1 MKEEF
6 LSSNEWENGNGSVNG
21 NGNGNGHGSV
31 NGSVNGQ
38 WGLAQEVDSI
48 YMELGEIAK
57 SLDKIRQRLASLT
70 EAASGREA
78 IGKEPSLPEPSLP
91 GSSLLE
97 PSLPKPSLPGASM
110 SDFSDS
116 QMDERIFHP
125 SFDMR
130 KLKQAISD
138 LGILPSERN
147 RWCVVFLVL
156 RENSIIASNA
166 SEQEFIHWARDVF
179 GVASGDFRHCLNG
192 AKALPTCEWTETLV
206 ASKYIS
212 LASQL
217 RSWASSPDCL
227 LKRDRHG
234 EAFYFDSH
242 HKWNKMKA

>member
-6 LSSNEWENGNGSVNG
+6 LSSNEWENGNGNVSG
-21 NGNGNGHGSV
+21 NV
-31 NGSVNGQ
+31 NGSGNGNGQ

-57 SLDKIRQRLASLT
+57 SLDKIRQRLANIT
-70 EAASGREA
+70 KAASGREVT
-78 IGKEPSLPEPSLP
+78 GKELSLPGASFPGASLLGSSLP
-91 GSSLLE
+91 GSSL
-97 PSLPKPSLPGASM
+97 PGLSE
-110 SDFSDS
+110 S

-192 AKALPTCEWTETLV
+192 AKALPTWEWTEALV

-242 HKWNKMKA
+242 HKWCKMKA

>member
-1 MKEEF
+1 MKEKF
-6 LSSNEWENGNGSVNG
+6 LSSNEWENGNGNVNG
-21 NGNGNGHGSV
+21 NGSGSGNGS
-31 NGSVNGQ
+31 GQ

-57 SLDKIRQRLASLT
+57 SLDKIRQRLANIT
-70 EAASGREA
+70 KAASGREVT
-78 IGKEPSLPEPSLP
+78 GKELSLPGALLPGASLP
-91 GSSLLE
+91 GS
-97 PSLPKPSLPGASM
+97 PLPGASLPGL
-110 SDFSDS
+110 SDS

-192 AKALPTCEWTETLV
+192 AKALPTWEWTEALV

>member
-6 LSSNEWENGNGSVNG
+6 LSSNEWENVN
-21 NGNGNGHGSV
+21 V
-31 NGSVNGQ
+31 NGSGNVNVNGQ

-57 SLDKIRQRLASLT
+57 SLDKIRQRLANIT
-70 EAASGREA
+70 KAASGREVT
-78 IGKEPSLPEPSLP
+78 GKELSLPGASLPGTSLSGTSLSGTSLSGASLP
-91 GSSLLE
+91 GSSL
-97 PSLPKPSLPGASM
+97 PGLSE
-110 SDFSDS
+110 S

-192 AKALPTCEWTETLV
+192 AKALPTWEWTEALV

>member
-6 LSSNEWENGNGSVNG
+6 LSSNEWENGNVNG
-21 NGNGNGHGSV
+21 NGNV
-31 NGSVNGQ
+31 SVNGQ

-57 SLDKIRQRLASLT
+57 SLDKIRQRLANIT
-70 EAASGREA
+70 KAASGQEVT
-78 IGKEPSLPEPSLP
+78 GKELSE
-91 GSSLLE
+91 
-97 PSLPKPSLPGASM
+97 
-110 SDFSDS
+110 S

-192 AKALPTCEWTETLV
+192 AKALPTWEWTEALV

>member
-6 LSSNEWENGNGSVNG
+6 LSSNEWENVN
-21 NGNGNGHGSV
+21 V
-31 NGSVNGQ
+31 NGSGNVNVNGQ

-57 SLDKIRQRLASLT
+57 SLDKIRQRLANIT
-70 EAASGREA
+70 KAASGREVT
-78 IGKEPSLPEPSLP
+78 GKELSLPGASLPGTSLSGTSLSGASLP
-91 GSSLLE
+91 GSSL
-97 PSLPKPSLPGASM
+97 PGLSE
-110 SDFSDS
+110 S

-192 AKALPTCEWTETLV
+192 AKALPTWEWTEALV

>member
-6 LSSNEWENGNGSVNG
+6 LSSNEWENGNVNG
-21 NGNGNGHGSV
+21 NGNVSV
-31 NGSVNGQ
+31 NGSGNGQ
-38 WGLAQEVDSI
+38 WDLAQEVDSI

-57 SLDKIRQRLASLT
+57 SLDKIRQRLANIT
-70 EAASGREA
+70 KAASGQEVT
-78 IGKEPSLPEPSLP
+78 GKELSE
-91 GSSLLE
+91 
-97 PSLPKPSLPGASM
+97 
-110 SDFSDS
+110 S

-192 AKALPTCEWTETLV
+192 AKALPTCEWTEALV

>member
-6 LSSNEWENGNGSVNG
+6 LSSNEWENGNGSGNVNVNVNVNVNG
-21 NGNGNGHGSV
+21 
-31 NGSVNGQ
+31 NGQ

-57 SLDKIRQRLASLT
+57 SLDKIRQRLANIT
-70 EAASGREA
+70 KAASGQEVT
-78 IGKEPSLPEPSLP
+78 GKELSLPGASLPGASLP
-91 GSSLLE
+91 GSSL
-97 PSLPKPSLPGASM
+97 PGASLPGL
-110 SDFSDS
+110 SDS

-192 AKALPTCEWTETLV
+192 AKALPTCEWTEALV

>member
-6 LSSNEWENGNGSVNG
+6 LSSNEWENGNVNG
-21 NGNGNGHGSV
+21 NGNVSV
-31 NGSVNGQ
+31 SGQ

-57 SLDKIRQRLASLT
+57 SLDKIRQRLVNIT
-70 EAASGREA
+70 KAASGQEVT
-78 IGKEPSLPEPSLP
+78 GKELSLPGASFPGASLP
-91 GSSLLE
+91 GSSL
-97 PSLPKPSLPGASM
+97 PGASLPRL
-110 SDFSDS
+110 SDS

-125 SFDMR
+125 SFDMC

-192 AKALPTCEWTETLV
+192 AKALPTWEWTEALV

>member
-6 LSSNEWENGNGSVNG
+6 LSSNEWENGNVNG
-21 NGNGNGHGSV
+21 NV
-31 NGSVNGQ
+31 SVNGQ

-57 SLDKIRQRLASLT
+57 SLDKIRQRLANIT
-70 EAASGREA
+70 KAASGREVT
-78 IGKEPSLPEPSLP
+78 GKEL
-91 GSSLLE
+91 
-97 PSLPKPSLPGASM
+97 SLPGASFPGA
-110 SDFSDS
+110 SLSGASLPGLSES

-192 AKALPTCEWTETLV
+192 AKALPTWEWTEALV

>member
-6 LSSNEWENGNGSVNG
+6 LSSNEWENVN
-21 NGNGNGHGSV
+21 V
-31 NGSVNGQ
+31 NGSGNVNVNGQ

-48 YMELGEIAK
+48 YMELDEIAK
-57 SLDKIRQRLASLT
+57 SLDKIRQRLANIT
-70 EAASGREA
+70 KAASGQEVT
-78 IGKEPSLPEPSLP
+78 GKGL
-91 GSSLLE
+91 
-97 PSLPKPSLPGASM
+97 SLPGASLPGA
-110 SDFSDS
+110 SFPGLSES

-192 AKALPTCEWTETLV
+192 AKALPTWEWTEALV

-217 RSWASSPDCL
+217 RSWASSPDGL

>member
-1 MKEEF
+1 MKEKF
-6 LSSNEWENGNGSVNG
+6 LSSNEWENGNGNVNG
-21 NGNGNGHGSV
+21 NGSGNGS
-31 NGSVNGQ
+31 GQ

-57 SLDKIRQRLASLT
+57 SLDKIRQRLANIT
-70 EAASGREA
+70 KAASGREVT
-78 IGKEPSLPEPSLP
+78 GKEL
-91 GSSLLE
+91 
-97 PSLPKPSLPGASM
+97 SLPGASLPRL
-110 SDFSDS
+110 SDS

-192 AKALPTCEWTETLV
+192 AKALPTWEWTEALV

>member
-6 LSSNEWENGNGSVNG
+6 LSSNEWENVNVNGSVN
-21 NGNGNGHGSV
+21 V
-31 NGSVNGQ
+31 SVNGQ

-57 SLDKIRQRLASLT
+57 SLDKIRQRLANIT
-70 EAASGREA
+70 KAASGREVT
-78 IGKEPSLPEPSLP
+78 GMGL
-91 GSSLLE
+91 
-97 PSLPKPSLPGASM
+97 SLPGASFPGA
-110 SDFSDS
+110 SLPGASLLGSSFPGLSES

-192 AKALPTCEWTETLV
+192 AKALPTWEWTEALV

>member
-6 LSSNEWENGNGSVNG
+6 LSSNEWENGNGNVSG
-21 NGNGNGHGSV
+21 NV
-31 NGSVNGQ
+31 NGSGNGNGQ

-57 SLDKIRQRLASLT
+57 SLDKIRQRLANIT
-70 EAASGREA
+70 KAASGQEVT
-78 IGKEPSLPEPSLP
+78 GKEL
-91 GSSLLE
+91 
-97 PSLPKPSLPGASM
+97 SLPGASFPGA
-110 SDFSDS
+110 SFPGASLPGASLPGLSES

-192 AKALPTCEWTETLV
+192 AKALPTWEWTEALV

>member
-6 LSSNEWENGNGSVNG
+6 LSSNEWENGNGNVN
-21 NGNGNGHGSV
+21 V
-31 NGSVNGQ
+31 NVNVNGQ

-57 SLDKIRQRLASLT
+57 SLDKIRQRLANIT
-70 EAASGREA
+70 KAASGQEVT
-78 IGKEPSLPEPSLP
+78 GKKL
-91 GSSLLE
+91 
-97 PSLPKPSLPGASM
+97 SLPGASFPGA
-110 SDFSDS
+110 SLPGLSES

-192 AKALPTCEWTETLV
+192 AKALPTWEWTEALV

>member
-6 LSSNEWENGNGSVNG
+6 LSSNEWENGNGNVNG
-21 NGNGNGHGSV
+21 NGNGSG
-31 NGSVNGQ
+31 NGQ

-57 SLDKIRQRLASLT
+57 SLDKIRQRLANIT
-70 EAASGREA
+70 KAASGQEVT
-78 IGKEPSLPEPSLP
+78 GKELSLP
-91 GSSLLE
+91 GS
-97 PSLPKPSLPGASM
+97 PLPGASLPGL
-110 SDFSDS
+110 SDS

-192 AKALPTCEWTETLV
+192 AKALPTWEWTEALV

>member
-6 LSSNEWENGNGSVNG
+6 LSSNEWENGNVNG
-21 NGNGNGHGSV
+21 NV
-31 NGSVNGQ
+31 SVNGQ

-57 SLDKIRQRLASLT
+57 SLDKIRQRLANIT
-70 EAASGREA
+70 KAASGREVT
-78 IGKEPSLPEPSLP
+78 GKEL
-91 GSSLLE
+91 
-97 PSLPKPSLPGASM
+97 SLPGASFPGA
-110 SDFSDS
+110 SLPGASLSGLSES

-192 AKALPTCEWTETLV
+192 AKALPTWEWTEALV

>member
-6 LSSNEWENGNGSVNG
+6 LSSNEWENGNVNVNG
-21 NGNGNGHGSV
+21 NGNGS
-31 NGSVNGQ
+31 GQ

-57 SLDKIRQRLASLT
+57 SLDKIRQRLANIT
-70 EAASGREA
+70 KAASGREVT
-78 IGKEPSLPEPSLP
+78 GKEL
-91 GSSLLE
+91 
-97 PSLPKPSLPGASM
+97 
-110 SDFSDS
+110 SDS

-192 AKALPTCEWTETLV
+192 AKALPTWEWTEALV

-242 HKWNKMKA
+242 HKWCKMKA

>member
-1 MKEEF
+1 MKEEI
-6 LSSNEWENGNGSVNG
+6 LSSNEWENGNGNVSGNVNVSVNR
-21 NGNGNGHGSV
+21 
-31 NGSVNGQ
+31 Q

-57 SLDKIRQRLASLT
+57 SLDKIRQRLANIT
-70 EAASGREA
+70 KAASGQEVT
-78 IGKEPSLPEPSLP
+78 GKELSLPGASFPGASLPGSPLP
-91 GSSLLE
+91 GSSL
-97 PSLPKPSLPGASM
+97 PGLSE
-110 SDFSDS
+110 S

-192 AKALPTCEWTETLV
+192 AKALPTWEWTEALV

>member
-6 LSSNEWENGNGSVNG
+6 LSSNEWENGNGNVNG
-21 NGNGNGHGSV
+21 NGSG
-31 NGSVNGQ
+31 NGQ

-57 SLDKIRQRLASLT
+57 SLDKIRQRLANIT
-70 EAASGREA
+70 KAASGQEVT
-78 IGKEPSLPEPSLP
+78 GKELSLP
-91 GSSLLE
+91 GSSL
-97 PSLPKPSLPGASM
+97 PGSSLPEASLPGSPLLGL
-110 SDFSDS
+110 SDS
-116 QMDERIFHP
+116 QIDERIFHP

-192 AKALPTCEWTETLV
+192 AKALPTCEWTEALV

>member
-6 LSSNEWENGNGSVNG
+6 LSSNEWENGNGNVN
-21 NGNGNGHGSV
+21 
-31 NGSVNGQ
+31 VNGQ

-57 SLDKIRQRLASLT
+57 SLDKIRQRLANIT
-70 EAASGREA
+70 KAASGQEVT
-78 IGKEPSLPEPSLP
+78 GKELSLPGASLPGTSLPGASLP
-91 GSSLLE
+91 GSSLSGLSE
-97 PSLPKPSLPGASM
+97 
-110 SDFSDS
+110 S

-192 AKALPTCEWTETLV
+192 AKALPTCEWTEALV

>member
-6 LSSNEWENGNGSVNG
+6 LSSNEWENGNVNG
-21 NGNGNGHGSV
+21 NV
-31 NGSVNGQ
+31 SVNGQ

-57 SLDKIRQRLASLT
+57 SLDKIRQRLANIT
-70 EAASGREA
+70 KAASGREVT
-78 IGKEPSLPEPSLP
+78 GKEL
-91 GSSLLE
+91 
-97 PSLPKPSLPGASM
+97 SLPGASFPGA
-110 SDFSDS
+110 SLPGASFPGLSES

-192 AKALPTCEWTETLV
+192 AKALPTWEWTEALV

>member
-1 MKEEF
+1 MKEEI
-6 LSSNEWENGNGSVNG
+6 LSSNEWENVN
-21 NGNGNGHGSV
+21 V
-31 NGSVNGQ
+31 NGSGNVNVNGQ

-57 SLDKIRQRLASLT
+57 SLDKIRQRLANIT
-70 EAASGREA
+70 KAASGQEVT
-78 IGKEPSLPEPSLP
+78 GKELSLP
-91 GSSLLE
+91 GS
-97 PSLPKPSLPGASM
+97 PLPGASLAGL
-110 SDFSDS
+110 SES

-192 AKALPTCEWTETLV
+192 AKALPTWEWTEALV

>member
-6 LSSNEWENGNGSVNG
+6 LSSNEWENVNG
-21 NGNGNGHGSV
+21 NV
-31 NGSVNGQ
+31 NVNVNVNGQ

-57 SLDKIRQRLASLT
+57 SLDKIRQRLANIT
-70 EAASGREA
+70 KAASGREVT
-78 IGKEPSLPEPSLP
+78 GKEL
-91 GSSLLE
+91 
-97 PSLPKPSLPGASM
+97 SLPGASLPGA
-110 SDFSDS
+110 SLLGSSLPGASLPGLSES

-192 AKALPTCEWTETLV
+192 AKALPTWEWTEALV

-217 RSWASSPDCL
+217 RSWASSPGGL

>member
-6 LSSNEWENGNGSVNG
+6 LSSNEWENVNVNG
-21 NGNGNGHGSV
+21 NGNGSV
-31 NGSVNGQ
+31 SVNGQ

-57 SLDKIRQRLASLT
+57 SLDKIRQRLANIT
-70 EAASGREA
+70 KAASGREVT
-78 IGKEPSLPEPSLP
+78 GKELSLP
-91 GSSLLE
+91 GSSL
-97 PSLPKPSLPGASM
+97 PGTSLSGSSFPGLSE
-110 SDFSDS
+110 S

-192 AKALPTCEWTETLV
+192 AKALPTWEWTEALV

>member
-6 LSSNEWENGNGSVNG
+6 LSSNEWENGNG
-21 NGNGNGHGSV
+21 
-31 NGSVNGQ
+31 NGSGNGQ
-38 WGLAQEVDSI
+38 WGLTQEVDSI
-48 YMELGEIAK
+48 YMELGEIVK
-57 SLDKIRQRLASLT
+57 SLDKIRQRLANIT
-70 EAASGREA
+70 KAASGQEVT
-78 IGKEPSLPEPSLP
+78 GKEL
-91 GSSLLE
+91 
-97 PSLPKPSLPGASM
+97 SLPGASLPG
-110 SDFSDS
+110 SPLPGASLPGASLLRLSDS

-192 AKALPTCEWTETLV
+192 AKALPTWEWTEALV

>member
-6 LSSNEWENGNGSVNG
+6 LSSNEWENVNVNGSVN
-21 NGNGNGHGSV
+21 V
-31 NGSVNGQ
+31 NVNGQ

-57 SLDKIRQRLASLT
+57 SLDKIRQRLANIT
-70 EAASGREA
+70 KAASGREVT
-78 IGKEPSLPEPSLP
+78 GKGLSE
-91 GSSLLE
+91 
-97 PSLPKPSLPGASM
+97 
-110 SDFSDS
+110 S

-192 AKALPTCEWTETLV
+192 AKALPTWEWTEALV
-206 ASKYIS
+206 ASKYIL

>member
-6 LSSNEWENGNGSVNG
+6 LSSNEWENGNGNVNG
-21 NGNGNGHGSV
+21 NGNGSG
-31 NGSVNGQ
+31 NGQ

-57 SLDKIRQRLASLT
+57 SLDKIRQRLANIT
-70 EAASGREA
+70 KAASGREVT
-78 IGKEPSLPEPSLP
+78 GKELSLPGALLPGASLP
-91 GSSLLE
+91 GSSL
-97 PSLPKPSLPGASM
+97 PGASLPGL
-110 SDFSDS
+110 SDS

-192 AKALPTCEWTETLV
+192 AKALPTWEWTEALV